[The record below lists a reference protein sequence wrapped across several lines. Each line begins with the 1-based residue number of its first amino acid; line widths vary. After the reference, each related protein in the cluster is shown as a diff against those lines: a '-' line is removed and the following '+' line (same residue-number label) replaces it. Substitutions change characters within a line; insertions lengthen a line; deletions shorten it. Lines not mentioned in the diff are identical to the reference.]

1 MQDFLPFH
9 ARDAEDAFRTVRL
22 QPTEGSG
29 CSGGVKVTFVAP
41 DNVSVYDN
49 FGCPNE
55 YVLPDINTPLLLA
68 FRIGGSVAGGGLHLA
83 RNEIFARYGRGLKT
97 KALSSASPRAADTRS
112 VTRPRNSTRCRRLSK
127 IASRRAPLSCSR
139 LRKSATRHLCIW
151 RSNSKWIRRRTV
163 CQRLRV

>member
-68 FRIGGSVAGGGLHLA
+68 FRIGGSVAGGASLGAQRDIRPLRA
-83 RNEIFARYGRGLKT
+83 RVENQGIVECFF
-97 KALSSASPRAADTRS
+97 TRS
-112 VTRPRNSTRCRRLSK
+112 
-127 IASRRAPLSCSR
+127 
-139 LRKSATRHLCIW
+139 RHA
-151 RSNSKWIRRRTV
+151 
-163 CQRLRV
+163 QRYTP